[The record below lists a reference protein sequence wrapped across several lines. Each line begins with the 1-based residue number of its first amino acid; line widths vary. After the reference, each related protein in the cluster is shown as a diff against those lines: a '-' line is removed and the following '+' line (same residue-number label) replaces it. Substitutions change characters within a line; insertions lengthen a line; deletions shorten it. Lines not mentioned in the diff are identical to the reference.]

1 MLKNLNIWFLS
12 SLLVSL
18 GVLIPIVTVFFSFFE
33 ETSNYYQIL
42 KDTFLFEYIFNSF
55 ILLICVLALT
65 FIIGTTCAYLVSFYK
80 FPFSNFFKWSL
91 ILGFAVPPYIY
102 AYSLT
107 AFFENYGT
115 AFTILINLFG
125 EGEYNKY
132 IPKFDGLLGAVLS
145 LSFSLFAYVYIL
157 SRASFLYQSQNL
169 IDLGRSLG
177 FSKFKSLYSLI
188 LPAARPA
195 IVAGLSLVAM
205 ETLAEFGAVDFFSIN
220 TLTTGIYNSWIT
232 FDDLAFSNRLSF
244 FLLIF
249 IFACFIIENF
259 SRRNAKYHFNSRGG
273 FKHKEKITL
282 TGKKSFFAFLF
293 CFIIENYSRKKAKY
307 HFNSR
312 GGFKQKEKIKLSGKK
327 SFFAFLFCFIIFF
340 LSFLFPLS
348 QMLYWTIKFPENLF
362 DIDIISL
369 TLNTIYLVILSS
381 IVLILFSLLSNYG
394 NRVSRN
400 KILNFLSTIS
410 ISGYAIP
417 GVILAVAFIT
427 FIAWF
432 DDNVVKSL
440 GFLSIKKIFIGSIL
454 GLVLVYFV
462 RFYSLAFNGIK
473 SGYEKI
479 NISVDESSY
488 LLGYSKKKT
497 FLNIHIP
504 FLRNSLLFVAILI
517 SLEIIRELPI
527 TLILRPFNFET
538 FATTAYISASEDLL
552 EAAAVPSLFLILIAT
567 LFIMFT
573 SKYILRENER

>member
-1 MLKNLNIWFLS
+1 MRINFWYIS
-12 SLLVSL
+12 SLFISIFVI
-18 GVLIPIVTVFFSFFE
+18 IPILTVFLSFFE
-33 ETSNYYQIL
+33 STSNYYGIL
-42 KDTFLFEYIFNSF
+42 RDTFLFEYISNSI
-55 ILLICVLALT
+55 ILLISVLLLT
-65 FIIGTTCAYLVSFYK
+65 FLIGTGTAYLVSFYE
-80 FPFSNFFKWSL
+80 FPLSNFFKWAL
-91 ILGFAVPPYIY
+91 ILSFAVPPYIY

-115 AFTILINLFG
+115 AYSILKNLFG
-125 EGEYNKY
+125 DKNYNLY
-132 IPKFDGLLGAVLS
+132 IPKFDGMIGVILS

-157 SRASFLYQSQNL
+157 ARASFLYQSQNF
-169 IDLGRSLG
+169 IDLGKNLG
-177 FSKFKSLYSLI
+177 FTNFKTLYSII

-232 FDDLAFSNRLSF
+232 FDDLAFANQLSF
-244 FLLIF
+244 FLLLF
-249 IFACFIIENF
+249 IFALFILENL
-259 SRRNAKYHFNSRGG
+259 SRN
-273 FKHKEKITL
+273 
-282 TGKKSFFAFLF
+282 
-293 CFIIENYSRKKAKY
+293 KAKY
-307 HFNSR
+307 HFNAK
-312 GGFKQKEKIKLSGKK
+312 GGFKQKQKLQLKGTK
-327 SFFAFLFCFIIFF
+327 SIAAFLFCFLVFF

-362 DIDIISL
+362 DLQIINLLSN
-369 TLNTIYLVILSS
+369 TLYLVILSS
-381 IVLILFSLLSNYG
+381 FVLIMFSLISNYG
-394 NRVSRN
+394 NRVTKN
-400 KILNFLSTIS
+400 KTLNILSTLS

-432 DDNVVKSL
+432 DESVVKNL
-440 GFLSIKKIFIGSIL
+440 GLFSIKKIFIGSIL

-488 LLGYSKKKT
+488 LLGYSKRKT
-497 FLNIHIP
+497 FMNIHIP
-504 FLRNSLLFVAILI
+504 FLRNSLLFVCILI

-567 LFIMFT
+567 SFIIVT
-573 SKYILRENER
+573 SKYILRDNNE

>member
-1 MLKNLNIWFLS
+1 MRINFWYIS
-12 SLLVSL
+12 SLFISIFVI
-18 GVLIPIVTVFFSFFE
+18 IPILTVFLSFFE
-33 ETSNYYQIL
+33 STSNYYEIL
-42 KDTFLFEYIFNSF
+42 KDTFLFEYISNSI
-55 ILLICVLALT
+55 ILLISVLLLT
-65 FIIGTTCAYLVSFYK
+65 FLIGTGTAYLVSFYE
-80 FPFSNFFKWSL
+80 FPLSNFFKWAL
-91 ILGFAVPPYIY
+91 ILSFAVPPYIY

-115 AFTILINLFG
+115 AYSILKNLFG
-125 EGEYNKY
+125 DKNYNLY
-132 IPKFDGLLGAVLS
+132 IPKFDGMIGVILS

-157 SRASFLYQSQNL
+157 ARASFLYQSQNF
-169 IDLGRSLG
+169 IDLGKNLG
-177 FSKFKSLYSLI
+177 FTNFKTLYSII

-232 FDDLAFSNRLSF
+232 FDDLAFANQLSF
-244 FLLIF
+244 FLLLF
-249 IFACFIIENF
+249 IFALFILENL
-259 SRRNAKYHFNSRGG
+259 SRN
-273 FKHKEKITL
+273 
-282 TGKKSFFAFLF
+282 
-293 CFIIENYSRKKAKY
+293 KAKY
-307 HFNSR
+307 HFNAK
-312 GGFKQKEKIKLSGKK
+312 GGFKQKQKLQIKGTK
-327 SFFAFLFCFIIFF
+327 SIAAFLFCFLVFF

-362 DIDIISL
+362 DLQIINLLSN
-369 TLNTIYLVILSS
+369 TLYLVILSS
-381 IVLILFSLLSNYG
+381 FVLIMFSLISNYG
-394 NRVSRN
+394 NRVTKN
-400 KILNFLSTIS
+400 KTLNILSTLS

-432 DDNVVKSL
+432 DESVVKNL
-440 GFLSIKKIFIGSIL
+440 GLFSIKKIFIGSIL

-488 LLGYSKKKT
+488 LLGYSKRKT
-497 FLNIHIP
+497 FMNIHIP
-504 FLRNSLLFVAILI
+504 FLRNSLLFVCILI

-567 LFIMFT
+567 SFIIIT
-573 SKYILRENER
+573 SKYILRDNNE

>member
-1 MLKNLNIWFLS
+1 MRINFWYIS
-12 SLLVSL
+12 SLFISIFVI
-18 GVLIPIVTVFFSFFE
+18 IPILTVFLSFFE
-33 ETSNYYQIL
+33 TTSNYYQIL
-42 KDTFLFEYIFNSF
+42 KDTFLLEYISNSI
-55 ILLICVLALT
+55 ILLLSVLILT
-65 FIIGTTCAYLVSFYK
+65 FLIGTGTAYLVSFYR
-80 FPFSNFFKWSL
+80 FPLSNFFKWAL
-91 ILGFAVPPYIY
+91 ILSFAVPPYIY

-115 AFTILINLFG
+115 AYSILKSLFG
-125 EGEYNKY
+125 DKNYNLY
-132 IPKFDGLLGAVLS
+132 IPKFDGMLGVILS

-157 SRASFLYQSQNL
+157 ARASFLYQSQNF
-169 IDLGRSLG
+169 IDLGKNLG
-177 FSKFKSLYSLI
+177 FTNFKTLYTII

-232 FDDLAFSNRLSF
+232 FDDLAFANQLSF
-244 FLLIF
+244 FLLLF
-249 IFACFIIENF
+249 IFALFILENL
-259 SRRNAKYHFNSRGG
+259 SRNRAKYHFNAKGG
-273 FKHKEKITL
+273 FKQKHKSQLNGT
-282 TGKKSFFAFLF
+282 KSIAAFLF
-293 CFIIENYSRKKAKY
+293 CF
-307 HFNSR
+307 F
-312 GGFKQKEKIKLSGKK
+312 
-327 SFFAFLFCFIIFF
+327 IFF

-362 DIDIISL
+362 DLQIIDLLSN
-369 TLNTIYLVILSS
+369 TLYLVILSS
-381 IVLILFSLLSNYG
+381 FVLIMFSLISNYG
-394 NRVSRN
+394 NRVTKN
-400 KILNFLSTIS
+400 KTLNILSTLS

-432 DDNVVKSL
+432 DESVVKNL
-440 GFLSIKKIFIGSIL
+440 GLFSIKKIFIGSIL

-488 LLGYSKKKT
+488 LLGYSKRKT
-497 FLNIHIP
+497 FMNIHIP
-504 FLRNSLLFVAILI
+504 FLRNSLLFVCILI

-567 LFIMFT
+567 SFIIVT
-573 SKYILRENER
+573 SKYILRDNNE